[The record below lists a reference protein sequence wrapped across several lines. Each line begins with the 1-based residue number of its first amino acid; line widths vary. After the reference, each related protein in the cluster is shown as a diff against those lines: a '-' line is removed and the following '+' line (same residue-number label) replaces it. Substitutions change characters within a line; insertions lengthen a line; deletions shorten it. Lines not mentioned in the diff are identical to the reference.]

1 MSRLLYRWGR
11 WSARRPW
18 FAIAAWLVT
27 TVIVVAASATFGK
40 ALVDTNSAPGTDSQA
55 AADLL
60 ATTGADGITAY
71 VVARPAGGATVD
83 RAALDRLGG
92 ELADL
97 PHVLAVSDRTSADGG
112 TAVLTLAYPAVEEL
126 SADDLTALDDTLDDV
141 RADGAWRVEGG
152 GDLYFNFGGPESN
165 IGEVLGIVVALVVL
179 VVAFGSLLAAGLP
192 VALALL
198 GLLVG
203 ASALPLVAHVVDVP
217 VWTTAMAAMVGLGVG
232 IDYALFLLTRYREHL
247 DLGMP
252 VPEAVGR
259 AVATAGQ
266 AVLFAGGIVVLAIL
280 GLVVAGLPFVT
291 AGGIGI
297 AVVVLVMVLAA
308 LTLLPALLGLAGH
321 RLAGRPRFARRSAAS
336 VARWTRWG
344 RHVTRRAPAYAAGGA
359 LLLVALALPVLGMR
373 LGLPDQGSYPEST
386 TERRAY
392 DLVAESFGPGATGP
406 LVVAVS
412 PASAADRVGE
422 ALREDT
428 GIAAVADPQ
437 TYADADVA
445 VLIAQAT
452 TSPQDAATRD
462 TVERLRSEVIPEVAD
477 GAAVHVGGYTA
488 TIDDLGARV
497 ADRLPWF
504 VVAVVLLSFVLLVV
518 VFRSVLVPLKAA
530 LLNLLSV
537 GAAYGVIVMVFQW
550 GWGADLIG
558 LESTIPVI
566 SFIPLFMFAI
576 LFGLSMDYEVF
587 LLSRIR
593 EEFLRT
599 GDADG
604 AVVHGIGVTARTI
617 SSAAAI
623 MVAVFG
629 GFVLGADPILK
640 MLGLGL
646 ATAVLIDATVVRL
659 VLVPATMKLLGR
671 AAWWL
676 PTWLDRVLPA
686 TSSWEPSAEA
696 TPHGPGRS
704 LPIARPTRTT

>member
-1 MSRLLYRWGR
+1 MSRLLHRWGR
-11 WSARRPW
+11 WSALHPW
-18 FAIAAWLVT
+18 VAIAAWLVT
-27 TVIVVAASATFGK
+27 TVLVVAASATFGK
-40 ALVDTNSAPGTDSQA
+40 ALADTNAAPGTDSQA

-60 ATTGADGITAY
+60 ASTGADGITAY
-71 VVARPAGGATVD
+71 VVARPAADGAAVD
-83 RAALDRLGG
+83 PAALDRLDA

-97 PHVLAVSDRTSADGG
+97 PHVLGVSDQTSADGR
-112 TAVLTLAYPAVEEL
+112 TAVVTLAYPAIEDL
-126 SADDLTALDDTLDDV
+126 SVDDLTALDTRLDEV
-141 RADGAWRVEGG
+141 RDAGAWRVEGG
-152 GDLYFNFGGPESN
+152 GDLYFNFGGTETN
-165 IGEVLGIVVALVVL
+165 VGEILGIVVALVVL

-192 VALALL
+192 IALALL

-203 ASALPLVAHVVDVP
+203 VSALPLVAHLVDVP
-217 VWTTAMAAMVGLGVG
+217 VWATAMASMIGLGVG
-232 IDYALFLLTRYREHL
+232 IDYALFLLTRYREQL
-247 DLGMP
+247 DLGAT

-308 LTLLPALLGLAGH
+308 LSLLPALLGLAGH
-321 RLAGRPRFARRSAAS
+321 RLAAKPRFARRSAVS
-336 VARWTRWG
+336 VARWTGWG
-344 RHVTRRAPAYAAGGA
+344 RHVTRHAAAYAAGGA

-373 LGLPDQGSYPEST
+373 LGLPDQGSYPESS

-392 DLVAESFGPGATGP
+392 DLVAEAFGPGATGP

-422 ALREDT
+422 ALREDA
-428 GIAAVADPQ
+428 GIAGVAAPQ
-437 TYADADVA
+437 TFPDADVA
-445 VLIAQAT
+445 VLVARAT

-462 TVERLRSEVIPEVAD
+462 TVQRLRSQVIPAVAD
-477 GAAVHVGGYTA
+477 GATVHVGGYTA

-504 VVAVVLLSFVLLVV
+504 VLAVVLLSFVLLVA

-593 EEFLRT
+593 EEYLRT
-599 GDADG
+599 GDPDG
-604 AVVHGIGVTARTI
+604 AVVHGLGVTARTI

-646 ATAVLIDATVVRL
+646 ATAVLLDATIVRL
-659 VLVPATMKLLGR
+659 VLVPAAMKLLGR

-676 PTWLDRVLPA
+676 PSWLDRALPT
-686 TSSWEPSAEA
+686 TSSWEAA
-696 TPHGPGRS
+696 TPHAPARS
-704 LPIARPTRTT
+704 LPTARPTRTT